1 MKEIHVFAPA
11 TIANV
16 GSGFDI
22 FGFALNRPGDEVR
35 VRFSDEPGASIG
47 KIVGDKG
54 VLSADH
60 RENTATIAVQ
70 AFLDHLH
77 ERRGIEIDL
86 YKKMPV
92 GSGLGS
98 SAASAVAALY
108 ATNTLLGNPLDRHA
122 LLPFAV
128 ESERASCGVAHA
140 DNVAPSLMGGFVL
153 IRSYDPL
160 DVVRIPTPEN
170 LHCAIVHPALRVE
183 TREARKMLATHIA
196 LPDATAQWGNAAAL
210 IAGLMKE
217 DFELIGKAVEDKVAE
232 PVRSALIPG
241 FAEIKKAA
249 YAAGAF
255 GCSIAGSG
263 PSIFALSASY
273 KDAER
278 IGAAMLET
286 LTAVGVP
293 GTVYLSKVNEKGPK
307 VIEER

>member
-35 VRFSDEPGASIG
+35 VRFSDEPGATIG

-54 VLSADH
+54 VLSVDH
-60 RENTATIAVQ
+60 RDNTASVAVQ
-70 AFLDHLH
+70 AFLDHLK
-77 ERRGIEIDL
+77 EKRGIEIDL

-108 ATNTLLGNPLDRHA
+108 AANALLGSPLERHG

-128 ESERASCGVAHA
+128 EAERISCGAAHA

-153 IRSYDPL
+153 IRSYHPL
-160 DVVRIPTPEN
+160 DIVRIPTPEDM
-170 LHCAIVHPALRVE
+170 HCAIVHPSIRVE
-183 TREARKMLATHIA
+183 TREARKMLATHIP
-196 LPDATAQWGNAAAL
+196 LHDATAQWGNAAAL
-210 IAGLMKE
+210 IAGLMKG
-217 DFELIGKAVEDKVAE
+217 DFELIGKAVEDRVAE

-241 FAEIKKAA
+241 FADIKRAA
-249 YAAGAF
+249 YDAGAF

-263 PSIFALSASY
+263 PSVFALSASY
-273 KDAER
+273 KDAEK
-278 IGAAMLET
+278 IGAAMLEALVRT
-286 LTAVGVP
+286 GTA

-307 VIEER
+307 IIEER